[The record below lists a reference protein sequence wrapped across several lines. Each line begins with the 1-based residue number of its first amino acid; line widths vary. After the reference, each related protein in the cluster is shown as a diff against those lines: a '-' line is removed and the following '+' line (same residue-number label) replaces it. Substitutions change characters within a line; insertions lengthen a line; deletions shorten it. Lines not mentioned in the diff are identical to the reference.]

1 MPAIFIHRLNNRNVT
16 GIKSKSIYQ
25 IFFKNNFINL
35 STSRKQ
41 LREKNKKKIKK
52 KKNKSFFLLRLSQ

>member
-25 IFFKNNFINL
+25 IYFKNNFINL

-41 LREKNKKKIKK
+41 LREKNKKKIKIK
-52 KKNKSFFLLRLSQ
+52 INLFFLLRLSQ